1 MLGPWM
7 LSPFP
12 SRSCSPASL
21 ARSEAEL
28 ADIWQQR
35 LYANH
40 YLVDCCGRHLR
51 VVFAGR
57 RWGGP
62 GPDFVG
68 AVLALADGSLLR
80 GDIELHLRASS
91 WAAHGHAADP
101 AYANV
106 MLHVVQTADVPALDG
121 RGGHVPTVELALGRG
136 PDVRPRRSAPVPCL
150 RQARAVREV
159 VEAAG

>member
-28 ADIWQQR
+28 ADVWQER
-35 LYANH
+35 AYAAH

-51 VVFAGR
+51 VVFPGR

-68 AVLALADGSLLR
+68 AVLAERDGTLLR
-80 GDIELHLRASS
+80 GDVEVHPRASS
-91 WAAHGHAADP
+91 WAAHRHAADP
-101 AYANV
+101 AYRGV
-106 MLHVVQTADVPALDG
+106 VLHVVQFADVLALDA
-121 RGGHVPTVELALGRG
+121 RG
-136 PDVRPRRSAPVPCL
+136 
-150 RQARAVREV
+150 
-159 VEAAG
+159 

>member
-12 SRSCSPASL
+12 SRSCSPSSL

-51 VVFAGR
+51 VVFPGR

-68 AVLALADGSLLR
+68 AVLSQADGTLLR

-91 WAAHGHAADP
+91 WAAHHHAADR

-106 MLHVVQTADVPALDG
+106 ILHVVQTADVLALDG
-121 RGGHVPTVELALGRG
+121 RGGHIPTVQLEPAPSAYGRR
-136 PDVRPRRSAPVPCL
+136 RPAEAVPCL
-150 RQARAVREV
+150 RQARAV
-159 VEAAG
+159 